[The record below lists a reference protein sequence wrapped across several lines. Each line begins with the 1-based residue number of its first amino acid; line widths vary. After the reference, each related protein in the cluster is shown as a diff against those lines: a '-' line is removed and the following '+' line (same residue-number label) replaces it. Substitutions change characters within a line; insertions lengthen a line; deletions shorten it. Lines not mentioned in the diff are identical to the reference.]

1 MPMRL
6 QSTIQFFS
14 TRPRLLFLLDGLGAA
29 ATTIALLFVLRPF
42 EQYIGM
48 PIEILTKLSVL
59 GFVFCVYS
67 IGCYFFLKRNWS
79 PFLSIIACCNLLYC
93 VATITLL
100 YLNYSSLTRLGM
112 SYFLVEIVIIGL
124 IVYIEFRVAN
134 ALKAKEAS

>member
-42 EQYIGM
+42 GHYIGM
-48 PIEILTKLSVL
+48 PIDIVNNLSVL

-67 IGCYFFLKRNWS
+67 IGCYFLLKRNWS
-79 PFLSIIACCNLLYC
+79 PFLSIIAYCNLLYC

-100 YLNYSSLTRLGM
+100 FLNYNSLTRLGI
-112 SYFLVEIVIIGL
+112 SYFILEIAIIGL
-124 IVYIEFRVAN
+124 IVFIEFRVAN
-134 ALKAKEAS
+134 ALKGKR

>member
-1 MPMRL
+1 MPMSL

-14 TRPRLLFLLDGLGAA
+14 TKPRLLFLLDGLGAA

-42 EQYIGM
+42 GHYIGM
-48 PIEILTKLSVL
+48 PIDIVNNLSVL

-67 IGCYFFLKRNWS
+67 IGCYFLLKRNWS

-100 YLNYSSLTRLGM
+100 YLNYSSLTRLGI

-124 IVYIEFRVAN
+124 IVYIEFRVAS
-134 ALKAKEAS
+134 ALKGKR